1 MKKWV
6 KEKGKKG
13 LWLDFVAVCTQEPS
27 STRERVFLHGWPKE
41 VAGAPPAQKLP
52 VGLVLSNLIN
62 LGTVCSDSPE
72 ITSCYKLHW
81 PPRLQQAVSK
91 QPVQCGKAP

>member
-1 MKKWV
+1 MGQ
-6 KEKGKKG
+6 KEGQESSVVRFCG
-13 LWLDFVAVCTQEPS
+13 RVHTGEPS

-91 QPVQCGKAP
+91 QLVQRGKAP